1 LSPQTI
7 VSEILLPKIEG
18 LCNVAIISSKDKPAK
33 DDMHEFLYFQTV
45 LLLHFLMVNLNK
57 VKLFLIKLK
66 TPIKQS
72 FVLLV
77 FLVI

>member
-1 LSPQTI
+1 
-7 VSEILLPKIEG
+7 
-18 LCNVAIISSKDKPAK
+18 
-33 DDMHEFLYFQTV
+33 MHEFLYFQTV

-57 VKLFLIKLK
+57 VKLFLIKLE
-66 TPIKQS
+66 TLIKQS

>member
-1 LSPQTI
+1 
-7 VSEILLPKIEG
+7 
-18 LCNVAIISSKDKPAK
+18 
-33 DDMHEFLYFQTV
+33 MYEFLYFQTV

-66 TPIKQS
+66 TLIKQS